1 MCQSIKILF
10 SDYLFRLFYVRHASN
25 LLKSGFKLL
34 HILIFVSL
42 GIWILNRNII
52 WLFGH
57 LLRGTVLH
65 RMPKGIFCMSKNLT
79 EVIETMGKDQRKEF
93 YNPAFHKAKVAVVA
107 NTFMFN
113 LSVTYWFL
121 AALKSRS
128 SHIGIIYI

>member
-1 MCQSIKILF
+1 M
-10 SDYLFRLFYVRHASN
+10 
-25 LLKSGFKLL
+25 LKSGFKIL

-52 WLFGH
+52 WTFGH

-65 RMPKGIFCMSKNLT
+65 TMPKGIFCMSKNLT
-79 EVIETMGKDQRKEF
+79 EVIGTMGKDQRKEF
-93 YNPAFHKAKVAVVA
+93 YHPALHKAKVAVVV

-113 LSVTYWFL
+113 ASVTYWFL

-128 SHIGIIYI
+128 T